1 MLHSEKECVCVCVCV
16 CVGGAVCLQSE
27 REVRLVSSVCVL
39 ERGAAAGHAELIQQ
53 TLECVSDR
61 RSV

>member
-1 MLHSEKECVCVCVCV
+1 V

>member
-1 MLHSEKECVCVCVCV
+1 MTEGRNVCV

-27 REVRLVSSVCVL
+27 REVRLVSSVCVCVL
-39 ERGAAAGHAELIQQ
+39 ERAAAGHAELIQQ
-53 TLECVSDR
+53 DAEECVSDS

>member
-1 MLHSEKECVCVCVCV
+1 MCV

-27 REVRLVSSVCVL
+27 REVRLVSSVCVCVL
-39 ERGAAAGHAELIQQ
+39 ERAAAGHAELIQQ
-53 TLECVSDR
+53 DAEECVSDS